1 MENVYLCS
9 FADSRM
15 FPTLERVRRQA
26 EASLFFKKVFLYDE
40 YLLDDLFRK
49 KFSEQLIKGCRGFG
63 YWVWKPY
70 VILETLKKM
79 PNGSVLLY
87 MDAGCWINKKGN
99 EIFEL
104 FVNRTSE
111 SPSGLLVSE
120 LSIDCLEK
128 YYTKGDLLDFFDVR
142 DVKEI
147 VESPQR
153 AATAFF
159 IRKDPINI
167 EFVEKW
173 LAVFDHFN
181 LIDDTPSVSSN
192 LSGFIENRHDQ
203 SVFSIMSKI
212 RDVEIFPYFLLCESV
227 ENPIWA
233 LRDKEMK
240 LKYRYSF
247 RRFCRKIKK
256 WACERLK

>member
-1 MENVYLCS
+1 MPWFRLLGLETLC
-9 FADSRM
+9 
-15 FPTLERVRRQA
+15 
-26 EASLFFKKVFLYDE
+26 Y
-40 YLLDDLFRK
+40 
-49 KFSEQLIKGCRGFG
+49 
-63 YWVWKPY
+63 
-70 VILETLKKM
+70 ILETLKKI
-79 PNGSVLLY
+79 PDGAILLY
-87 MDAGCWINKKGN
+87 MDAGCWINSKGN
-99 EIFEL
+99 ETFEL

-120 LSIDCLEK
+120 LTVDCLEK
-128 YYTKGDLLDFFDVR
+128 YYTKGDLLDFFNVR
-142 DVKEI
+142 DIKEI

-173 LAVFDHFN
+173 LAIFDHFS
-181 LIDDTPSVSSN
+181 LIDDTPSVSPN
-192 LSGFIENRHDQ
+192 LDGFIENRHDQ

-212 RDVEIFPYFLLCESV
+212 RDVEIFPYSFICESV

-233 LRDKEMK
+233 LRDKKIK

-247 RRFCRKIKK
+247 KRFCRKIKE